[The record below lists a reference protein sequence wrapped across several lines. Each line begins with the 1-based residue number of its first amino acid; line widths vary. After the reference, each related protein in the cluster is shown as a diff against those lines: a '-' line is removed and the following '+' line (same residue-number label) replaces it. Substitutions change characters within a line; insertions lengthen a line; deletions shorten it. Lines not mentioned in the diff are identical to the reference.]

1 MELQLLITTSNIM
14 TIKNISIII
23 DGRDSAHSTK
33 GITVRQI
40 EGILKKEEKT
50 PTV

>member
-1 MELQLLITTSNIM
+1 MK
-14 TIKNISIII
+14 IKNISIII

-40 EGILKKEEKT
+40 EGILKKKKKHLQYKG
-50 PTV
+50 TV